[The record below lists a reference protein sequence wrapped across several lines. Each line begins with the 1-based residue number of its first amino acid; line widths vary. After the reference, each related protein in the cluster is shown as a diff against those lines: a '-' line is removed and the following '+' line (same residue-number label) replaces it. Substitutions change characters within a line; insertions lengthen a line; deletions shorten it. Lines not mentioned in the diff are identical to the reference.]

1 MYESLGLGAEGG
13 LEQLCVV
20 SERLNG
26 ASGDEL
32 CGATATVVNLTRE
45 EADGRWRTESDV
57 LLGEPGGS
65 TRRQHKFKRIIT
77 IDVQHTAHQLMHMQ
91 SRYT

>member
-20 SERLNG
+20 SERLDG

-32 CGATATVVNLTRE
+32 CGATATVVNLTGE
-45 EADGRWRTESDV
+45 EADGRWGTQSDV
-57 LLGEPGGS
+57 LLGEPGGL
-65 TRRQHKFKRIIT
+65 TRR
-77 IDVQHTAHQLMHMQ
+77 
-91 SRYT
+91 